1 VSFDLLTIFGAGLL
15 TFVTP
20 CVLPLIPIYLA
31 ALVGADV
38 RQLGSSSRGRLLS
51 RAALFALGFVGVFTA
66 MGVGASSIGG
76 FFADHRSSLQL
87 LGAALVLGFALKFLG
102 VIQIPW
108 LDQTARADDRKL
120 QTRFGGINAAVMGV
134 VFAAGW
140 SPCVGPVLGSVL
152 TYTASTT
159 SSPALG
165 GLYLGVYGLGFALP
179 LLLIAAFAEA
189 GLRALGRIKP
199 HLPRIEKATGVLL
212 LLVAGLLVHDAATGW
227 DDATRPVVPNV
238 GEADA
243 AQTLPASTSPEQ
255 TALLTAAD
263 PVPTAPT
270 AASTVEQA
278 TSPMPLMVELY
289 AEDCP
294 ICQRMKPLVE
304 GLIRQCD
311 QKKVRVRT
319 VDVSKPENRHFVR
332 DYRVVGVPTFL
343 FLDDRGEEVA
353 RLVGAQTE
361 ETLTQALA
369 ALRGE
374 ECPGLGRLPAGP
386 GDHTAT
392 EDIAM
397 PTQGDEAPA
406 ACGAGVP
413 ADAVAYNE
421 PGSTT
426 AGEGLHQTGPTP
438 SCDPEAL

>member
-1 VSFDLLTIFGAGLL
+1 
-15 TFVTP
+15 
-20 CVLPLIPIYLA
+20 
-31 ALVGADV
+31 
-38 RQLGSSSRGRLLS
+38 
-51 RAALFALGFVGVFTA
+51 
-66 MGVGASSIGG
+66 
-76 FFADHRSSLQL
+76 
-87 LGAALVLGFALKFLG
+87 
-102 VIQIPW
+102 
-108 LDQTARADDRKL
+108 
-120 QTRFGGINAAVMGV
+120 MGV

-159 SSPALG
+159 ASPALG

-179 LLLIAAFAEA
+179 LMLIAAFAEA

-227 DDATRPVVPNV
+227 DDATRPAAV
-238 GEADA
+238 EAEP
-243 AQTLPASTSPEQ
+243 AQTLPANTSPEQ
-255 TALLTAAD
+255 AALLTAAD
-263 PVPTAPT
+263 PVPG
-270 AASTVEQA
+270 AAGASEQA
-278 TSPMPLMVELY
+278 TRAMPLMVELY

-319 VDVSKPENRHFVR
+319 VDVSKAENRHFVR
-332 DYRVVGVPTFL
+332 EYRVVGVPTFL
-343 FLDDRGEEVA
+343 FLDEHGEEVA

-392 EDIAM
+392 DEIAM
-397 PTQGDEAPA
+397 PQQGDEAPA

-413 ADAVAYNE
+413 ADAVAHNE
-421 PGSTT
+421 PG
-426 AGEGLHQTGPTP
+426 ANAVEALQPAEPAP